1 MPLTAVLSIIL
12 AIAKMKHEKSQALTA
27 FEPMPPV
34 YITLVVLYLIFN
46 PQLNSSLVQS
56 V

>member
-1 MPLTAVLSIIL
+1 
-12 AIAKMKHEKSQALTA
+12 MKNLQALTV